1 MDKIYDLP
9 KYLSM
14 QTPLRRRDT
23 VVKVSTKWHHPT
35 LQVRVKY
42 WCISVIV

>member
-1 MDKIYDLP
+1 MDRYDLP
-9 KYLSM
+9 ECLSM

-23 VVKVSTKWHHPT
+23 VVKVSTKWHPT